1 MTGHDGRPQIS
12 SSPIGE
18 RQLAHIVMAIAATAG
33 ADMTAFRQS
42 RIYAEG
48 WNAARTSSLDAEPR
62 GIATLNPYRT
72 DPERARWN
80 DGFRAA
86 AE

>member
-1 MTGHDGRPQIS
+1 MTD
-12 SSPIGE
+12 
-18 RQLAHIVMAIAATAG
+18 V

-48 WNAARTSSLDAEPR
+48 WNAARSAPQDVAGDPKAMTR
-62 GIATLNPYRT
+62 LNPYRA

-80 DGFRAA
+80 DGFQAA
-86 AE
+86 NA